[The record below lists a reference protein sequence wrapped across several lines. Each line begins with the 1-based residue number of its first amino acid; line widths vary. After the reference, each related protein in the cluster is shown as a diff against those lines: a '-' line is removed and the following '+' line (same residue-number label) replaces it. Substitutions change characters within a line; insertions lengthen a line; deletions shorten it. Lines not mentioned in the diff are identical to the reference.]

1 MKLLSRNICTI
12 IGISVFVFF
21 GTACIRQQTTPTAL
35 LIIKADGYFQSQQY
49 MAPKDENAYDLYRK
63 ALLSEPSNEYAL
75 KKIYLISEIILEKLD
90 HINREEYARLIER
103 ESAGEDIKEE
113 MISVLSQM
121 IGLSEDG
128 KKICEEHPKRD
139 SELCAKFGV
148 ALEYYNKRLSYYKQ
162 SESK

>member
-1 MKLLSRNICTI
+1 MKLLIRNICTI
-12 IGISVFVFF
+12 IGISAFAFSVV
-21 GTACIRQQTTPTAL
+21 GCVRQQTTPTAL
-35 LIIKADGYFQSQQY
+35 LIIQADGYFQSQQY

-63 ALLSEPSNEYAL
+63 VLASDPSNEYAL

-90 HINREEYARLIER
+90 HISREGYARLLER

-139 SELCAKFGV
+139 AELCAKFDA